1 MGATRP
7 AFGKI
12 CNFYLTEFVFLF
24 FLYPDAR
31 RVAPIRG
38 SVFLQRVSDNIKCP
52 QNALALDA
60 YFDDKLFMLWSFT
73 KKQYITILTDRTDCT
88 DTFAHATCFS
98 TTEMTD
104 FTDFVSIACS
114 LRH

>member
-1 MGATRP
+1 MGDASRV
-7 AFGKI
+7 GEI
-12 CNFYLTEFVFLF
+12 CSYYLAEFVFPF

-38 SVFLQRVSDNIKCP
+38 SVFLQRVSDNVKYP
-52 QNALALDA
+52 QNGLVLDA
-60 YFDDKLFMLWSFT
+60 YFGDKLFMLWSFT
-73 KKQYITILTDRTDCT
+73 KKQYIIIALTDRTDCT
-88 DTFAHATCFS
+88 DSFAHATCFS

-104 FTDFVSIACS
+104 LTDFVSIACS